1 MSWRVVVITRRC
13 KLEYKLGYL
22 ICRGEEL
29 KKVYIAEIDTLIV
42 ESTGVSLTSALLCE
56 LIRQKIS
63 VVFCDEKHNPL
74 SQLLPL
80 HGRHNSSG
88 CLKRQLE
95 WGEDVRADVWA
106 EIVRHKILCQKRLLT
121 AVGAGQAELLERYVG
136 EVQPGDVSN
145 REGHA
150 AKVYF
155 NALFGLLFKRGDN
168 NFINGAL
175 NYGYAVILSAFNR
188 EVVANGFNTQ
198 LGIAH
203 KNEFNSFNL
212 SCDLM
217 EPFRIVVDRFVFDSA
232 QELTP
237 DYKHSLCNILN
248 DRVIINGEKCTVL
261 SAIST
266 YCKSVFDALDTGNI
280 ARIKCYEL

>member
-29 KKVYIAEIDTLIV
+29 KKVYLAEIDTLIV
-42 ESTGVSLTSALLCE
+42 ESTGVSLTAALLSE
-56 LIRQKIS
+56 LIRQKIN

-88 CLKRQLE
+88 CLKNQLE
-95 WGEDVRADVWA
+95 WKQAVCSAVWA
-106 EIVRHKILCQKRLLT
+106 EIVRYKILCQKKLLKT
-121 AVGAGQAELLERYVG
+121 VGAGQAELLERYAS

-155 NALFGLLFKRGDN
+155 NALFGLPFKRGDK

-217 EPFRIVVDRFVFDSA
+217 EPFRIIVDRFVFDSA
-232 QELTP
+232 QELTS
-237 DYKHSLCNILN
+237 DYKHSLCNVLN
-248 DRVIINGEKCTVL
+248 DNVTINGENCTVL

-266 YCKSVFDALDTGNI
+266 YCKSVFDALETGDTT
-280 ARIKCYEL
+280 RIKCYEL

>member
-29 KKVYIAEIDTLIV
+29 KKVYLAEIDTLIV
-42 ESTGVSLTSALLCE
+42 ESTSVSLTAALLCE

-80 HGRHNSSG
+80 SGRHNSSG

-95 WGEDVRADVWA
+95 WSECVCSDVWA
-106 EIVRHKILCQKRLLT
+106 EIVRYKILCQKKLLKT
-121 AVGAGQAELLERYVG
+121 VGAGQAELLERYAS
-136 EVQPGDVSN
+136 EVRPGDVSN

-155 NALFGLLFKRGDN
+155 NALFGLPFKRGDK

-188 EVVANGFNTQ
+188 EVVASGFNTQ

-217 EPFRIVVDRFVFDSA
+217 EPFRVVVDRFVFDSA

-237 DYKHSLCNILN
+237 DYKHSLCNVLN
-248 DRVIINGEKCTVL
+248 DKVTINGEHCTVL
-261 SAIST
+261 SAISI

-280 ARIKCYEL
+280 DRIKCYEL

>member
-29 KKVYIAEIDTLIV
+29 KKVYLAEIDTLIV
-42 ESTGVSLTSALLCE
+42 ESTSVSLTAALLCE

-80 HGRHNSSG
+80 SGRHNSSG

-95 WGEDVRADVWA
+95 WSECVCSDVWA
-106 EIVRHKILCQKRLLT
+106 EIVRYKILCQKKLLKT
-121 AVGAGQAELLERYVG
+121 VGAGQAELLERYAS
-136 EVQPGDVSN
+136 EVRPGDVSN

-155 NALFGLLFKRGDN
+155 NALFGLPFKRGDK

-188 EVVANGFNTQ
+188 EVVASGFNTQ

-237 DYKHSLCNILN
+237 DYKHSLCNVLN
-248 DRVIINGEKCTVL
+248 DKVTINGEHCTVL
-261 SAIST
+261 SAISI

-280 ARIKCYEL
+280 DRIKCYEL

>member
-22 ICRGEEL
+22 VCRGEEL
-29 KKVYIAEIDTLIV
+29 KKVYLAEIDTLIV
-42 ESTGVSLTSALLCE
+42 ESTGVSLTVALLSE
-56 LIRQKIS
+56 LTRLKIN
-63 VVFCDEKHNPL
+63 VIFCDEKHNPL

-80 HGRHNSSG
+80 NGRHNSSG
-88 CLKRQLE
+88 CLKKQLE
-95 WGEDVRADVWA
+95 WKEAVCSAVWA
-106 EIVRHKILCQKRLLT
+106 EIVRCKILCQKMLLT
-121 AVGAGQAELLERYVG
+121 DVGAWQAELLERYTG
-136 EVQPGDVSN
+136 EVKPGDVSN

-155 NALFGLLFKRGDN
+155 NALFGLPFKRGDN
-168 NFINGAL
+168 NFINSAL

-217 EPFRIVVDRFVFDSA
+217 EPFRIIVDRFVFDSA

-237 DYKHSLCNILN
+237 EYKHSLCNVLN
-248 DRVIINGEKCTVL
+248 GNVIINGESCSVL
-261 SAIST
+261 SAISI
-266 YCKSVFDALDTGNI
+266 YCKSVFNALDTGNI
-280 ARIKCYEL
+280 DRIKCYEL